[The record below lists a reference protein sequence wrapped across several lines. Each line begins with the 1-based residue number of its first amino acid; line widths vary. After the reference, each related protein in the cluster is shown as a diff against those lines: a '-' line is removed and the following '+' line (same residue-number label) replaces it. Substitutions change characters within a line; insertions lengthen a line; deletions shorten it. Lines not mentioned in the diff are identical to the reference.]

1 MKAIYYLYILVSTI
15 VSCSSQCTDSAGCFP
30 PTGDITLNRSIT
42 VTSSC
47 SDGDQ
52 YTLIDNTTL
61 VCDSIMNSP
70 LSINDDNTA
79 TYWVSGIDSN
89 LQLPLTVQ
97 LDIESSVYFY
107 STNITW
113 SSRTPSALRLE
124 RNNGS
129 DWLPYRYY
137 SDNCMTYYNLID
149 SAPNE
154 VFPDQEPICT
164 PFIAEGPGAKVSL
177 EF

>member
-1 MKAIYYLYILVSTI
+1 MDCVVA
-15 VSCSSQCTDSAGCFP
+15 QCTDSAGCFP
-30 PTGDITLNRSIT
+30 PTGDLTLNRSII

-52 YTLIDNTTL
+52 YTLNGDTL
-61 VCDSIMNSP
+61 VCDSTMNSP
-70 LSINDDNTA
+70 SSINDDNTA
-79 TYWVSGIDSN
+79 TSWVSGIDSN

-97 LDIESSVYFY
+97 LDIEGSVYFY

-113 SSRTPSALRLE
+113 GSRTPSALRLE

-137 SDNCMTYYNLID
+137 SDNCMKDYNLID
-149 SAPNE
+149 SLIAPNE
-154 VFPDQEPICT
+154 VFPDQEPVCT
-164 PFIAEGPGAKVSL
+164 SFGLQLQKPGAEVS
-177 EF
+177 